1 MRRPSPLPPPPA
13 RPAPPEA
20 PSVEATSLTGASGLG
35 EADKAA
41 VHPDHGLTAPIIP
54 LAVPTADADADHA
67 PAQSYADDIDGAYE
81 GDVGVRDV
89 WRASRARRKAL
100 RSEVRRFTG
109 RQRRRRMVW
118 IGALASLIVL
128 VVATLGAAYSPLL
141 AVEEIVVV
149 GAERLDAEEVSDAL
163 SSQLNTPLPLV
174 DESAIKAALVEFPLI
189 ESYTLEARPPHE
201 LVVQLVERTPVG
213 LIESAAGYTLVDAAG
228 VALATTENRESDEPI
243 IEVTGGTD
251 SDAFHSVGQV
261 IRSLPDSILERVTSV
276 SASSPNDVTLTFGG
290 TNTDVVWGSA
300 EDSALKAFELEKIMQ
315 TRAPEDVLTYDV
327 SSPSAIVVL

>member
-1 MRRPSPLPPPPA
+1 MRRPPPLPPPPA
-13 RPAPPEA
+13 RPAP
-20 PSVEATSLTGASGLG
+20 SGEEESFEG
-35 EADKAA
+35 DETTADRYGN
-41 VHPDHGLTAPIIP
+41 PTAPVIALAPQAGADGRVAP
-54 LAVPTADADADHA
+54 L
-67 PAQSYADDIDGAYE
+67 PAGDDGNAAYE
-81 GDVGVRDV
+81 GDVGMRDV

-118 IGALASLIVL
+118 IGSLASLAAL
-128 VVATLGAAYSPLL
+128 VVVTLGAAYSPLL
-141 AVEEIVVV
+141 AVEDIVVV
-149 GAERLDAEEVSDAL
+149 GAERLDAEEISEAL

-174 DESAIKAALVEFPLI
+174 DESAVKAALVAFPLI

-243 IEVTGGTD
+243 IEVTGGSR
-251 SDAFHSVGQV
+251 SDAFHAVGQV

-315 TRAPEDVLTYDV
+315 TRPPEDVLSYDV
-327 SSPSAIVVL
+327 SSPAAIVVL